1 MTVNTQERIGMAQW
15 VLERN
20 LGWIAAAEIK
30 VAAICAIDTAMLAG
44 LGAIFTQSGQKTTA
58 SYIFGGL
65 ALLLIVV
72 GFFCA
77 ALVLKPRLRG
87 GPDWSMLYFGRIAE
101 VSWESFD
108 REFSSAQGEDFLKDL
123 TGQIHLNARI
133 AQRKHEWV
141 THCLNWSLVG
151 ALVWLL
157 AIIVALS

>member
-44 LGAIFTQSGQKTTA
+44 LGAVFTMSGPKNIAT
-58 SYIFGGL
+58 YILGGL
-65 ALLLIVV
+65 ALLLVV
-72 GFFCA
+72 AGFFCA
-77 ALVLKPRLRG
+77 AMVLKPRLTG
-87 GPDWSMLYFGRIAE
+87 GPTRSMLYFGKIAE

-108 REFSSAQGEDFLKDL
+108 REFLRAQGEDFLKDL

-141 THCLNWSLVG
+141 IRCLNWSLIG